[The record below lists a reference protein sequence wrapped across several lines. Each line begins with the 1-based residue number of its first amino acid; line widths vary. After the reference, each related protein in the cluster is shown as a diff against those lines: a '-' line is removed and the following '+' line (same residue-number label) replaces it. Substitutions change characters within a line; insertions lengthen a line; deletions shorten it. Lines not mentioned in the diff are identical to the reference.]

1 MWNLI
6 NTFNTAEKIPKFR
19 SSEAKCFTLGC
30 VIIFAENSFRLQ
42 HNILILLQYQIEI
55 CLIVSK
61 YCFTNMQLQIT
72 NVDVQEKC
80 LIFCNF
86 FSSHKNT
93 KCNISKQ
100 FHMHRIIKV
109 FDLFLHFVFILWHIY
124 LLYCLTILLF
134 II

>member
-6 NTFNTAEKIPKFR
+6 NTLNTAEKIPKFR

-72 NVDVQEKC
+72 NADLQEKC

-86 FSSHKNT
+86 FLV
-93 KCNISKQ
+93 
-100 FHMHRIIKV
+100 IKIQNV
-109 FDLFLHFVFILWHIY
+109 TFQNNSTCIE
-124 LLYCLTILLF
+124 
-134 II
+134 

>member
-19 SSEAKCFTLGC
+19 SSEAKSFTLGC

-72 NVDVQEKC
+72 NVDLQ
-80 LIFCNF
+80 
-86 FSSHKNT
+86 
-93 KCNISKQ
+93 
-100 FHMHRIIKV
+100 
-109 FDLFLHFVFILWHIY
+109 
-124 LLYCLTILLF
+124 
-134 II
+134 